1 MAIIKSIP
9 SRKIINGLSID
20 SSEISVVSELEYTT
34 NGESC
39 IIVRG
44 VLESVI
50 TLNSITTDHVVI
62 KSMTK
67 VTIKPS
73 TGKIDEEYDE
83 IIADQYACIEF
94 RFVGG
99 NWYILSSDGLS
110 SSSSIIF
117 LISIIYLFLTLL
129 TLMYLSIFFRVLTY
143 TQKKFIRYH
152 NF

>member
-44 VLESVI
+44 VSESVI
-50 TLNSITTDHVVI
+50 TLNSVTTDHVVI

-73 TGKIDEEYDE
+73 VGKIDEEYDE
-83 IIADQYACIEF
+83 IIADQYSCIEF

-99 NWYILSSDGLS
+99 NWYILSSDGLKQS
-110 SSSSIIF
+110 
-117 LISIIYLFLTLL
+117 
-129 TLMYLSIFFRVLTY
+129 
-143 TQKKFIRYH
+143 
-152 NF
+152 

>member
-9 SRKIINGLSID
+9 SRKIINGLTID
-20 SSEISVVSELEYTT
+20 SSEISVVSELDYRT

-44 VLESVI
+44 VSQSVI
-50 TLNSITTDHVVI
+50 TLDSRTTDHVVI

-67 VTIKPS
+67 VTIKPDV
-73 TGKIDEEYDE
+73 GKIDEDYDE

-99 NWYILSSDGLS
+99 NWYILSSDGLKQS
-110 SSSSIIF
+110 
-117 LISIIYLFLTLL
+117 
-129 TLMYLSIFFRVLTY
+129 
-143 TQKKFIRYH
+143 
-152 NF
+152 